1 MAPQAKRLD
10 INGVQIS
17 TLRQGQGQPLL
28 FLHGANGAGAWLP
41 LFEELSKSYD
51 VIVPEHPGFG
61 LSDDPDWIKSVPDI
75 AMFYLDF
82 LEALDLSK
90 VALVGTS
97 LGGWIAAEVAVRSS
111 DRLASLTLVGPAG
124 VRVRGLPM
132 ADNFMWGAEE
142 GVRSLFF
149 NQAIADRMLSVKPTD
164 EQLAA
169 LLKNR
174 FSTTKLAWE
183 PRGYNPD
190 LEKWLHRIKIPT
202 QVIWGSEDKLIPV
215 AYAEKWKEKI
225 PHAAVSLVH
234 ECGHLPHV
242 EKSDV
247 VVAKIH
253 QLTGHA
259 Q

>member
-1 MAPQAKRLD
+1 VAPVAKRLD

-28 FLHGANGAGAWLP
+28 FLHGANGASAWLP
-41 LFEELSKSYD
+41 LFEELSNAYD

-61 LSDDPDWIKSVPDI
+61 LSDDPDWIKSIPDI

-82 LEALDLSK
+82 LEQLKLSN

-111 DRLASLTLVGPAG
+111 TTLASLTLVCPAG
-124 VRVRGLPM
+124 VRVRGTPI
-132 ADNFMWGAEE
+132 ADTFMWGPEE
-142 GVRSLFF
+142 SVRNLFF
-149 NQAIADRMLSVKPTD
+149 NQAIADRMLSVKPTE
-164 EQLAA
+164 EQLTA

-183 PRGYNPD
+183 PRGFNPD

-202 QVIWGSEDKLIPV
+202 QVIWGSEDKLIPA
-215 AYAEKWKEKI
+215 AYAEKWKENI
-225 PHAAVSLVH
+225 PHATVSVLQ
-234 ECGHLPHV
+234 ECGHLPHI

-247 VVAKIH
+247 VASKIH
-253 QLTGHA
+253 RLTGHA